1 MLFEKHL
8 FISYA
13 HLDNQPLTEQQQ
25 GWVTKL
31 HASLSAMLSMRL
43 GRKAE
48 IWRDVKLAGNDIFAD
63 EIVDQFPKTALLV
76 SVVTPRY
83 VESEWCTREAR
94 EFAKKAEA
102 NGGLLVDNK
111 ARILKVIKMPAD
123 REDPLPDV
131 MRMSLGYPF
140 YVLDEQQTP
149 LELDSVYGPEYA
161 EKYNLKVAKL
171 AFDIA
176 QLIKQIE
183 KQQVT
188 ANPADVTCRAS
199 KLTVYL
205 AECSYDRREARE
217 ALQAELQLHGY
228 GVLPETKLPIEE
240 DAYVSEVGKL
250 LERCRLSIHLVGA
263 KYGVV
268 PDGPSD
274 KSVVVLQNELA
285 IARCRQAPLARII
298 WLPEGTT
305 SPLPQQQQFIDGLS
319 KDAGQQLG
327 ADLITGDIESL
338 KSVMHSVLKKI
349 EAAAAAERAPAAKV
363 AAAAAS
369 AGGSAAGQP
378 AAEAGRRLVYI
389 VCDERDRKAT
399 IPLRK
404 LLKQSDID
412 SQIPVFE
419 GDAAGVRQAHQEML
433 GQCDGLMVFYGA
445 GDDGWKRSIDSDLR
459 KLPAYRGTKPLLA
472 NYTYL
477 AEPTT
482 ADKTDLI
489 ELEEPNLING
499 LSAFSDTLLDP
510 FLKQLAGGAP

>member
-1 MLFEKHL
+1 MQFEKHL

-13 HLDNQPLTEQQQ
+13 HLDNLPLTEQQQ

-31 HASLSAMLSMRL
+31 HTSLSAMLSMRL

-48 IWRDVKLAGNDIFAD
+48 IWRDVKLAGNDVFAD

-83 VESEWCTREAR
+83 VESEWCSREAW
-94 EFAKKAEA
+94 EFVKKAEA

-111 ARILKVIKMPAD
+111 ARIFKVIKIPAD
-123 REDPLPDV
+123 REDRLPDV
-131 MRMSLGYPF
+131 MKMSLGYPF

-149 LELDSVYGPEYA
+149 LELDSVYGQEYA

-176 QLIKQIE
+176 QLIKEIE
-183 KQQVT
+183 KRQAT
-188 ANPADVTCRAS
+188 AEATDATSSAS
-199 KLTVYL
+199 KPTVYL
-205 AECSYDRREARE
+205 AECSYDRRDARE
-217 ALQAELQLHGY
+217 ALQAELQLNGY

-240 DAYVSEVGKL
+240 DAYVSVVRKL
-250 LERCRLSIHLVGA
+250 LERCQLSIHLVGA

-285 IARCRQAPLARII
+285 IARCQQAPLARII

-305 SPLPQQQQFIDGLS
+305 SPLPQQQQFIDALL
-319 KDAGQQLG
+319 KDAGQQVG
-327 ADLITGDIESL
+327 ADLITADIESL
-338 KSVMHSVLKKI
+338 KLVMHSALKKI
-349 EAAAAAERAPAAKV
+349 EAAAAAAAK
-363 AAAAAS
+363 AAS
-369 AGGSAAGQP
+369 AIASGATAGQP
-378 AAEAGRRLVYI
+378 ASEVGRKLVYI
-389 VCDERDRKAT
+389 LCDERDRKAT

-404 LLKQSDID
+404 FLKQNGID

-419 GDAAGVRQAHQEML
+419 GDAATVRQAHQDML
-433 GQCDGLMVFYGA
+433 AQCDGLMVFYGA
-445 GDDGWKRSIDSDLR
+445 GDEAWKRSIDSDLR
-459 KLPAYRGTKPLLA
+459 KLPAYRGAKPILA

-477 AEPTT
+477 AGPST

-489 ELEEPNLING
+489 DLEEPNLINA
-499 LSAFSDTLLDP
+499 LSAFSDTLFDP